1 MLYAI
6 DETFLYT
13 VWITDTVDATVSL
26 VLLLSLQDVFSFRL
40 EIFHMSPLL
49 FPRRIS
55 IVYLIKVDF
64 QVGKIYRQVIWHVN
78 FASQTNFYTW
88 CPKGHLLVDI
98 QGLLGMFETILIIL
112 RTGCRVLIQFGNLS
126 VVTDYI
132 CMDSHF
138 PLELLTWQWNA
149 VEWAGVLCD
158 WYSQLIFLSILHLCW
173 ILGKRKYI
181 KMKAT
186 LEPDIPPWLKVERE
200 FRFKYVFSEKKTNKQ
215 KHQQNRWWRSWI
227 KILRTLLEN
236 ESEALCIGL
245 MDLL

>member
-13 VWITDTVDATVSL
+13 VWITDTVVVTVSL
-26 VLLLSLQDVFSFRL
+26 VLLLLSLQDVFSFRL
-40 EIFHMSPLL
+40 EIFHMTPLL

-64 QVGKIYRQVIWHVN
+64 QDGKIYRQVIWHVN
-78 FASQTNFYTW
+78 FTSQTNFYTW
-88 CPKGHLLVDI
+88 CLKGHFLVDI
-98 QGLLGMFETILIIL
+98 QGLLRMFETILIIL

-132 CMDSHF
+132 CMDSYF

-158 WYSQLIFLSILHLCW
+158 SYSQLIFLSILHLCW

-181 KMKAT
+181 KRKVT
-186 LEPDIPPWLKVERE
+186 LEPDIPPWLKVGRE
-200 FRFKYVFSEKKTNKQ
+200 FRFKYVFTQNKK
-215 KHQQNRWWRSWI
+215 QQNRWWRSWI

-236 ESEALCIGL
+236 ESEALCIGS